1 MRTDATLVS
10 PAEAC
15 AVLQGTERVP
25 AVRRSIPHCRQAVHD
40 FRQWFGITEPITEL
54 SDNVG
59 ACWSKERDVPID
71 MTKYYAFAPAAIA
84 KAP

>member
-1 MRTDATLVS
+1 MHTAGYRA
-10 PAEAC
+10 
-15 AVLQGTERVP
+15 VP
-25 AVRRSIPHCRQAVHD
+25 AMRRSIPHCRQAVHD

>member
-1 MRTDATLVS
+1 
-10 PAEAC
+10 
-15 AVLQGTERVP
+15 
-25 AVRRSIPHCRQAVHD
+25 VHD
-40 FRQWFGITEPITEL
+40 FRQWFDITEPITEL

-71 MTKYYAFAPAAIA
+71 MTKYYAFAPAALA